1 MAGFC
6 NGWSK
11 VDSSG
16 MPDLGD
22 ADANAVKE
30 ELNEGRKQWDAKK
43 REWRN
48 PKKVWESF
56 QRNFVDHKS
65 GVKRALR
72 DKLGVEA
79 ANRIIRELE
88 LSAGGSAKGDV
99 EYQEAYDQI
108 FAKLSEREFTALNE
122 IILAR
127 RVVAISKNKKAV
139 ARSLLS
145 DKTIGTVF
153 NANNKKHIKA
163 LVDKKIISKEQLDE
177 IVQSA
182 KDGKA
187 FATVHKTQRD
197 SEGAV
202 WKAHATEAKAK
213 VAAEAEMDAVIK
225 SANVLHP
232 GGKNGEQYTK
242 FLKAYEKTDPET
254 YKKLNGFADKYFKI
268 MEKQL
273 RMLRDSGL
281 ITETAFKNMRAVG
294 DYSPRRYIQ
303 FFDPDITS
311 SSLDAITTGST
322 QALEQDSALLMKD
335 YIVRLHSRIA
345 RNEANVALFDYAK
358 ENKGN
363 GIAEVMADNETA
375 ADNFKVVSVWVK
387 GKKTR
392 MKMPLEYGKDW
403 GESDPAIDSAF
414 ARQLRFWSGSSMVRA
429 LATGYNPEFAIT
441 NFPRDI
447 FFSWFRSES
456 EYNTDVVTSP
466 FQIVRNL
473 ASTASDV
480 WNTSQ
485 TPVGAGKA
493 FLQEGG
499 MMEFMTAQGQWYE
512 KKAKGAFSV
521 TRLGKGLG
529 RVAGAL
535 SYFGQKTELWTR
547 LALREQA
554 IRNRVD
560 SATFK
565 KYQAWLKTD
574 MKTPSPVPTEVAR
587 EATWIARGY
596 LDFSQGGKVT
606 KALDTGFPYLNA
618 TILATRGMFSTFSG
632 AGATSK
638 ADRVRR
644 IAKATWKMSQFIT
657 LYSAVFMSNLLN
669 HGDDLEKVDDRD
681 LYSSLIFFSP
691 FTDETKGGQESR
703 GYFKIALDQ
712 SQQFVASTFGLLIS
726 TYLRSRD
733 DIPTDSYLYK
743 FGQMR
748 PEIFREGMLTLN
760 PVTSFVPPSVKA
772 VAALANI
779 DTYRWDKI
787 WKRREV
793 SDKNEEWTPFTHP
806 ALRMSVRELNEMFP
820 DLGGAIPA
828 NPLSPERMRFVL
840 NTFFVPSSSIVRL
853 AGLGIDLLMDAFAG
867 TEYEDKVRDG
877 LIKEKRHLFKRI
889 PGLDRVFEWTHPES
903 QDQRIRA
910 EQDRIDGDT
919 RIARVENQ
927 VNLLLSDMNNTDIK
941 QLDTIMGELG
951 KTIDNAKLP
960 KADKTRLRQRAIDAM
975 AFKRSVGN
983 IPDPRFWWQVS
994 SAKSGEVRARIIFNA
1009 MQRKPKH
1016 ADTIKQTYNKLKRV
1030 KNDKTTIALLEMMKK
1045 DRQGTPQSWEE

>member
-1 MAGFC
+1 MVGFC

-16 MPDLGD
+16 KPDLGD
-22 ADANAVKE
+22 VDANAVKE

-48 PKKVWESF
+48 PSKVWESF

-65 GVKRALR
+65 GVKQALR
-72 DKLGVEA
+72 DKLGA
-79 ANRIIRELE
+79 KPASRIIRELE
-88 LSAGGSAKGDV
+88 ISAGGSAKGDV

-127 RVVAISKNKKAV
+127 RVVAVSKNKKAV
-139 ARSLLS
+139 ARSLLN

-153 NANNKKHIKA
+153 NAKNKKHIKA

-177 IVQSA
+177 IAQSA
-182 KDGKA
+182 KDGKP
-187 FATVHKTQRD
+187 FVTVHKMQKD

-202 WKAHATEAKAK
+202 WKAHVTEEKAK
-213 VAAEAEMDAVIK
+213 VAAEAEMEAVIK

-232 GGKNGEQYTK
+232 GGKTGEQYAK
-242 FLKAYEKTDPET
+242 FLKAYEKTDPKT
-254 YKKLNGFADKYFKI
+254 YKKLDGFADKYFKV
-268 MEKQL
+268 MENQL
-273 RMLRDSGL
+273 RMLKDGGL
-281 ITETAFKNMRAVG
+281 ITEKAFKNMKAVG

-303 FFDPDITS
+303 FFDPDISS
-311 SSLDAITTGST
+311 SSLEAITTGST

-345 RNEANVALFDYAK
+345 TNEANVSLLDYAK

-363 GIAEVMADNETA
+363 GIAELMTDEETA
-375 ADNFKVVSVWVK
+375 ADNFKVVSAWVD
-387 GKKTR
+387 GKKIR

-403 GESDPAIDSAF
+403 GESDPALDSAT
-414 ARQLRFWSGSSMVRA
+414 AKGLRFLSGSSMVRA

-447 FFSWFRSES
+447 FFSWFRTH

-466 FQIVRNL
+466 LQIMRNL
-473 ASTASDV
+473 GSTASDV
-480 WNTSQ
+480 WNLNK

-512 KKAKGAFSV
+512 KKSKGAFSV
-521 TRLGKGLG
+521 TKLGKGIG
-529 RVAGAL
+529 KVAGAL

-574 MKTPSPVPTEVAR
+574 MKSPSPISTEVAR

-606 KALDTGFPYLNA
+606 KAADTMFPYLNA
-618 TILATRGMFSTFSG
+618 AVQGTRGMFSTFAG
-632 AGATSK
+632 VGATNK
-638 ADRVRR
+638 ADR
-644 IAKATWKMSQFIT
+644 AKRSALAVWKMSQFIA
-657 LYSAVFMSNLLN
+657 LYSAVFMNNLLN

-703 GYFKIALDQ
+703 GFFKIALDQ
-712 SQQFVASTFGLLIS
+712 SQQFVASTFGLLFS
-726 TYLRSRD
+726 TYLKSRD
-733 DIPTDSYLYK
+733 DIPPDSYLYK

-748 PEIFREGMLTLN
+748 PEIFREGMMSLN
-760 PVTSFVPPSVKA
+760 PVTSYVPPTVKA
-772 VAALANI
+772 LFALNNF
-779 DTYRWDKI
+779 DTYRMSAI
-787 WKRREV
+787 WKKREV
-793 SDKNEEWTPFTHP
+793 NDKNEEYTAFTHP
-806 ALRMSVRELNEMFP
+806 ALRMSVKQLNEMFP
-820 DLGGAIPA
+820 DFNGAIPA
-828 NPLSPERMRFVL
+828 NPFSPERMRFVL
-840 NTFFVPSSSIVRL
+840 DTFFVPSSSIMRL
-853 AGLGIDLLMDAFAG
+853 TGLGIDSAMDAFTG
-867 TEYEDKVRDG
+867 TEYEDKVKDS

-889 PGLDRVFEWTHPES
+889 PGLDRVFEMTHGES
-903 QDQRIRA
+903 QDQRLRA
-910 EQDRIDGDT
+910 EKDKLDGNT
-919 RIARVENQ
+919 RIAKVENQ
-927 VNLLLSDMNNTDIK
+927 FNLLLSDMNNTDIK
-941 QLDTIMGELG
+941 QLDTIMGELR

-975 AFKRSVGN
+975 AFKRSVGD

-994 SAKSGEVRARIIFNA
+994 TAKSGEVRARLIFSA
-1009 MQRKPKH
+1009 MKRKPKH
-1016 ADTIKQTYNKLKRV
+1016 ADTLKKTYHKLKRV
-1030 KNDKTTIALLEMMKK
+1030 KNDRTTIALLEMMKK
-1045 DRQGTPQSWEE
+1045 DRQGIPQSWEE